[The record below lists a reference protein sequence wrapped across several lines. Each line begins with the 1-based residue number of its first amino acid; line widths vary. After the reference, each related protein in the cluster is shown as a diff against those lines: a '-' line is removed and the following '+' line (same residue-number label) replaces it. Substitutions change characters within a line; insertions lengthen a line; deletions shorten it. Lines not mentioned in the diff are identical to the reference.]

1 MGGRHVYAARP
12 EKPAEASKATDCKEG
27 QSVRFGGA
35 LFSSAPPRLSF
46 YPLPNLKKKKSSQH
60 LTQSLASCLLI
71 HTIRVRIRATASSLT
86 SFDSL
91 IQTNRHERADN
102 SIYILPK
109 IKMNILC
116 ICVCE
121 QQLIDDVHVSLECQT
136 GGGARDHDNLAANLY
151 FPSPQINSECVSFLC
166 CRLTLEQPRN
176 RGKVSEPPRFR

>member
-1 MGGRHVYAARP
+1 MHRLPLPH
-12 EKPAEASKATDCKEG
+12 S
-27 QSVRFGGA
+27 
-35 LFSSAPPRLSF
+35 RLSF

-102 SIYILPK
+102 SIYILLK

-116 ICVCE
+116 ICVRE
-121 QQLIDDVHVSLECQT
+121 QQLIDDVRVSQECQT
-136 GGGARDHDNLAANLY
+136 GGGARDRDNLAANLY
-151 FPSPQINSECVSFLC
+151 FPSPQINSGCVFLSFAA
-166 CRLTLEQPRN
+166 
-176 RGKVSEPPRFR
+176 V